1 MNDSQLPRLLYV
13 EDEEEMALI
22 AVEVLSDEYDVT
34 HVDDGETALDMALRR
49 PFDVMVLDRRL
60 PGMSGTELVARIR
73 RAGLATPIL
82 LLTALGTVQDRV
94 KGLDGGAN
102 DYLIKPFDFEELKAR
117 LRALLRGYNAQNKRR
132 DIGEWTFVP
141 SSSLMIGPYG
151 EQVSLTNTE
160 ARFMDTLTSSPDHV
174 FTRTELI
181 AACFPTGES
190 NATVDSYVHY
200 IRRKTSNEVI
210 RTVRGRGY
218 QIGVLPQ

>member
-34 HVDDGETALDMALRR
+34 HVDDGETALDLALRR

-60 PGMSGTELVARIR
+60 PGISGTELVARIR

-94 KGLDGGAN
+94 EGLDGGAN

-174 FTRTELI
+174 FTRSELI
-181 AACFPTGES
+181 AACFPAGES

-200 IRRKTSNEVI
+200 IRRKTSNEII

>member
-34 HVDDGETALDMALRR
+34 HVDDGETALDLALRR

-94 KGLDGGAN
+94 EGLDGGAN

-174 FTRTELI
+174 FTRSELI
-181 AACFPTGES
+181 AACFPAGES

-200 IRRKTSNEVI
+200 IRRKTSNEII

>member
-94 KGLDGGAN
+94 EGLDGGAN

-174 FTRTELI
+174 FTRSELI
-181 AACFPTGES
+181 AACFPAGES

-200 IRRKTSNEVI
+200 IRRKTSNEII